1 MKRDFILY
9 LIIIICVSLNLDA
22 QNTTES
28 ELFQLDLKE
37 HNNTEILVFPREY
50 CDTIVLDSSRIIE
63 GLALTGMIIQ
73 PKHNSFVRIVLQDKE
88 GKEYIVL
95 ETNKLYNDVDTL
107 ILNNYCEETKY
118 LPDIC
123 PYLLRIYT
131 NDAYLDISCMTIQ
144 IAPKGSN
151 GNGERNA
158 KRKRQINDNKLGQAQ
173 FIANLINEN
182 NCKHHKLWRAEVTEI
197 SIMSWEEKKRVL
209 GIDERCCPTGF
220 EYYSSGI
227 FEIGNSDNLIRSPNT
242 SPYVDS
248 FDWRNRHGIN
258 WITSVK
264 DQSTGGSCWAFAAV
278 GVTEALV
285 NIYFNKKLDYDLS
298 EQEVVSCSGCGNNAS
313 GGSEGSALGW
323 ISTHGI
329 SEEASFP
336 FSNSDEPCS
345 NQGAFCELITMS
357 GTSRVY
363 DHRINNNDSVK
374 NALIKYGPLASGFM
388 YNSGSYVG
396 HCMTLVGY
404 STIHEGDTI
413 RFFNSYN
420 QSPNNF
426 VIIQN
431 GDNRI
436 GQTYWIFKNSYGNKY
451 YFQHEG
457 YSYILFYDQSCFR
470 TPYYAKTPIMS
481 LLYSDSD
488 IAVTDFDGDGL
499 FNWGI
504 GTKPSHCP
512 CWADES
518 DGDDSDPSKGHMNE
532 FGYCENLPSNH
543 PTYEY
548 ISNDS
553 TLTTFEC
560 NSNYIGIIHRATVT
574 LQTQPTFTNGT
585 KVLLD
590 KGATLIIDGFTVNF
604 DFLQPYPGSKI
615 VLINGAK
622 VLKPFV
628 TPLGVE
634 FVINQGSIE

>member
-1 MKRDFILY
+1 
-9 LIIIICVSLNLDA
+9 
-22 QNTTES
+22 
-28 ELFQLDLKE
+28 
-37 HNNTEILVFPREY
+37 
-50 CDTIVLDSSRIIE
+50 
-63 GLALTGMIIQ
+63 
-73 PKHNSFVRIVLQDKE
+73 
-88 GKEYIVL
+88 
-95 ETNKLYNDVDTL
+95 
-107 ILNNYCEETKY
+107 
-118 LPDIC
+118 
-123 PYLLRIYT
+123 
-131 NDAYLDISCMTIQ
+131 MTIQ
-144 IAPKGSN
+144 FAPKESN
-151 GNGERNA
+151 GNGERIA
-158 KRKRQINDNKLGQAQ
+158 KRKKQIIKKKLEQAQ
-173 FIANLINEN
+173 FIASLINEN
-182 NCKHHKLWRAEVTEI
+182 NCKNHKLWRAEATGI

-227 FEIGNSDNLIRSPNT
+227 FEMGNSDNLIRSSNT

-285 NIYFNKKLDYDLS
+285 NLYYNKRLDYDLS
-298 EQEVVSCSGCGNNAS
+298 EQEVVSCSGYGNNAS
-313 GGSEGSALGW
+313 GGSEGSALSW

-336 FSNSDEPCS
+336 FSNSDEPCR
-345 NQGAFCELITMS
+345 NQGSFYELITMS

-363 DHRINNNDSVK
+363 DHSINNNDSVK
-374 NALIKYGPLASGFM
+374 SALIKYGPLASGFM

-457 YSYILFYDQSCFR
+457 YSYILFNDQSCFR
-470 TPYYAKTPIMS
+470 TPYYAKTPMMS

-504 GTKPSHCP
+504 GAMPSHCP

-518 DGDDSDPSKGHMNE
+518 DGNDSDPTKGHMNE
-532 FGYCENLPSNH
+532 FGYCEDLPSNH

-560 NSNYIGIIHRATVT
+560 GSNYIGIIHRATVT
-574 LQTQPTFTNGT
+574 LHTQPTFTNGA

>member
-1 MKRDFILY
+1 MKKNIILC
-9 LIIIICVSLNLDA
+9 LIICVKFNLCA
-22 QNTTES
+22 QNTTTS
-28 ELFQLDLKE
+28 NHFQLDSRDWD
-37 HNNTEILVFPREY
+37 NTNVEQLLFPREC
-50 CDTIVLDSSRIIE
+50 CDSVVLDSSRVID
-63 GLALTGMIIQ
+63 GFALTGTIIQ
-73 PKHNSFVRIVLQDKE
+73 PKHNSYVRILLQDKE
-88 GKEYIVL
+88 GNNYVVV
-95 ETNKLYNDVDTL
+95 ETCKLYNDADTL
-107 ILNNYCEETKY
+107 ILHNYCEETKY
-118 LPDIC
+118 LPDIY
-123 PYLLRIYT
+123 PYLMLIYT
-131 NDAYLDISCMTIQ
+131 NEASVDLTSASIQ
-144 IAPKGSN
+144 FSSVGSREDN
-151 GNGERNA
+151 S
-158 KRKRQINDNKLGQAQ
+158 RKARLHELFIESKLKQAQ
-173 FIANLINEN
+173 FIANNINKN
-182 NCKHHKLWRAEVTEI
+182 NITHNRLWRAETTEL
-197 SIMSWEEKKRVL
+197 SLMSWGEKKRVL
-209 GIDERCCPTGF
+209 GVDERSCPTGF

-227 FEIGNSDNLIRSPNT
+227 FEVGNRNNLIRSSNT

-264 DQSTGGSCWAFAAV
+264 NQSTGGSCWAFAAV

-285 NIYFNKKLDYDLS
+285 NLYYNKKLDYDLS
-298 EQEVVSCSGCGNNAS
+298 EQEVVSCSDCGSNAS
-313 GGSEGSALGW
+313 GGSEGRALSW

-345 NQGAFCELITMS
+345 NQGPFYELITMS
-357 GTSRVY
+357 GTSKVY

-388 YNSGSYVG
+388 YYSSSYVG
-396 HCMTLVGY
+396 HSMTLVGY

-420 QSPNNF
+420 QNPNNF

-436 GQTYWIFKNSYGNKY
+436 GQTYWIFKNSYGNNY

-457 YSYILFYDQSCFR
+457 YSYILFNDQSCFR
-470 TPYYAKTPIMS
+470 TPYYAKTPMMS

-488 IAVTDFDGDGL
+488 IAVADHDGDGL

-504 GTKPSHCP
+504 GARPSHCP

-532 FGYCENLPSNH
+532 FGYCEDLPSNH

-553 TLTTFEC
+553 TLTVAE
-560 NSNYIGIIHRATVT
+560 SRISYLGILRGATVT
-574 LQTQPTFTNGT
+574 LQAQQTFNNGT
-585 KVLLD
+585 KLLLD
-590 KGATLIIDGFTVNF
+590 NGANLIINGITINGSS
-604 DFLQPYPGSKI
+604 LQPYPGSKI

-622 VLKPFV
+622 IQKPFA

-634 FVINQGSIE
+634 VVINKGSIE